1 MYFNKFFSCWE
12 RMKKGAVNARGS
24 GDGIDIEIISANDS
38 GVLKTTILIPNM
50 YCFYINGFF

>member
-1 MYFNKFFSCWE
+1 
-12 RMKKGAVNARGS
+12 MKKGAVNARGS